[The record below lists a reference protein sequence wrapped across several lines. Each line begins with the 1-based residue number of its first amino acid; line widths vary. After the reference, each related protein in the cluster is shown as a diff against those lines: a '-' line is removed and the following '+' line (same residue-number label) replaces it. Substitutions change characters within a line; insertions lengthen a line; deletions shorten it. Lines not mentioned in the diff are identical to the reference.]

1 MSYKVVVVG
10 ASWGGISALGI
21 ILKYLPST
29 WTCPIIVI
37 QHQHS
42 LSEGLLKKV
51 IQPMTHLNVVDI
63 DDKLD
68 IQSGNLYLAPPN
80 YHVYVELDYT
90 FGLSLDPQVNFSRP
104 SIDVTFESVAKAYHK
119 NVIGKILTG
128 ASADGAN
135 GLKAIYQSG
144 GFTIAQLPST
154 AEVALMPEA
163 AILTGCV
170 HEVLAPELMS
180 ERLLSLLHKGS

>member
-1 MSYKVVVVG
+1 MSDHVVAIG
-10 ASWGGISALGI
+10 ASWGGINALAN
-21 ILKYLPST
+21 ILRHLPQT

-42 LSEGLLKKV
+42 MSDGLLKKV
-51 IQPMTHLNVVDI
+51 IQPMTHLNVLDI

-68 IQSGNLYLAPPN
+68 IQHGNLYLAPPN

-90 FGLSLDPQVNFSRP
+90 FSLSLDPPVNFSRP
-104 SIDVTFESVAKAYHK
+104 SIDVTFESIAKIYQK
-119 NVIGKILTG
+119 NAIGIILTG

-144 GFTIAQLPST
+144 GITIAQLPST

-170 HEVLAPELMS
+170 HEVLAPELIS
-180 ERLLSLLHKGS
+180 ERLSSLLHEGS